1 MNWPLQLHFLLELL
15 THHKNHTPTL
25 LPFSFEKYELCFFF
39 VQIIALSAIVGFL
52 FGVVPDILERERAVL
67 NRNE

>member
-1 MNWPLQLHFLLELL
+1 M
-15 THHKNHTPTL
+15 
-25 LPFSFEKYELCFFF
+25 FFF

-67 NRNE
+67 NLS